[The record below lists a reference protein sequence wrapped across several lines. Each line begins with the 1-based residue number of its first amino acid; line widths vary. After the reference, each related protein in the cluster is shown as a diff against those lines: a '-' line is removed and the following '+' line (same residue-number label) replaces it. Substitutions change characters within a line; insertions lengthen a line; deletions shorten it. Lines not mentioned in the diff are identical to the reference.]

1 MYDLIKEAKQRQ
13 NEYRARHGQ
22 EPEFLIMSTETMR
35 SLVDEFNHQKRKG
48 PWRTPQIKGR
58 PFLLMG
64 LKIRI
69 CETID
74 GVHVA
79 G

>member
-1 MYDLIKEAKQRQ
+1 MYDLIKEAKQMQ
-13 NEYRARHGQ
+13 NEYRARHGDD
-22 EPEFLIMSTETMR
+22 PEFWIMSTDTMH
-35 SLVDEFNHQKRKG
+35 SLIEQVNHMKLASPCRA
-48 PWRTPQIKGR
+48 PQIKCR

-64 LKIRI
+64 LKVRI

>member
-1 MYDLIKEAKQRQ
+1 MYNLTKEAKQRQ

-22 EPEFLIMSTETMR
+22 EPEFWIMSTGTLL
-35 SLVDEFNHQKRKG
+35 SLIDEINHQKLAS
-48 PWRTPQIKGR
+48 PWRTPPIKGR
-58 PFLLMG
+58 PFILMG
-64 LKIRI
+64 MKVRI